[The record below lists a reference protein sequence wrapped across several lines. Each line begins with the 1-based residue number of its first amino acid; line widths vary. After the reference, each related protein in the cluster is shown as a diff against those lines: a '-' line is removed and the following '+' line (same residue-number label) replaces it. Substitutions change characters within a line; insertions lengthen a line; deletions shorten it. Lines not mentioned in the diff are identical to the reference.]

1 MDPKFVIIGPLE
13 IFFGGGR
20 GYRTPLDNLLARQI
34 RSPLLPPYYLAPQ
47 IGFEPTYYA
56 LRPLR
61 LINSQ
66 VSYQL
71 EYRGINFGHR

>member
-1 MDPKFVIIGPLE
+1 MTATVYF
-13 IFFGGGR
+13 
-20 GYRTPLDNLLARQI
+20 YM
-34 RSPLLPPYYLAPQ
+34 APQ
-47 IGFEPTYYA
+47 SGIEPPYYA

-71 EYRGINFGHR
+71 EYRGINFGHRCRSRTCASWFRARAATVTTIGEI

>member
-1 MDPKFVIIGPLE
+1 MHSTK
-13 IFFGGGR
+13 
-20 GYRTPLDNLLARQI
+20 
-34 RSPLLPPYYLAPQ
+34 LAPQ
-47 IGFEPTYYA
+47 RGFEPPYYA

-71 EYRGINFGHR
+71 EYRGINMLSED

>member
-1 MDPKFVIIGPLE
+1 MTATVYF
-13 IFFGGGR
+13 
-20 GYRTPLDNLLARQI
+20 YM
-34 RSPLLPPYYLAPQ
+34 APQ
-47 IGFEPTYYA
+47 SGIEPPYYA

-71 EYRGINFGHR
+71 EYRGINLVTDAGVEPAPPGSGPGLLP

>member
-1 MDPKFVIIGPLE
+1 MTATLYF
-13 IFFGGGR
+13 
-20 GYRTPLDNLLARQI
+20 YM
-34 RSPLLPPYYLAPQ
+34 APQ
-47 IGFEPTYYA
+47 SGIEPPYYA

-71 EYRGINFGHR
+71 EYRGMENGIQSRDQTYNRSPIKQVLYQLSYPDKSIKKLTEML

>member
-1 MDPKFVIIGPLE
+1 MNLNL
-13 IFFGGGR
+13 GR
-20 GYRTPLDNLLARQI
+20 LQTWVDLTSLTAARLTMQEVTRLRSLD
-34 RSPLLPPYYLAPQ
+34 SKLAPQ
-47 IGFEPTYYA
+47 SGIEPPYYA

-71 EYRGINFGHR
+71 EYRGI

>member
-1 MDPKFVIIGPLE
+1 MTATVYF
-13 IFFGGGR
+13 
-20 GYRTPLDNLLARQI
+20 YM
-34 RSPLLPPYYLAPQ
+34 APQ
-47 IGFEPTYYA
+47 SGIEPPYYA

-71 EYRGINFGHR
+71 EYRGINLVRVPRIELGLQRSEGRMIPFHHTLN

>member
-1 MDPKFVIIGPLE
+1 M
-13 IFFGGGR
+13 
-20 GYRTPLDNLLARQI
+20 
-34 RSPLLPPYYLAPQ
+34 APQ
-47 IGFEPTYYA
+47 SGIEPPYYA

-71 EYRGINFGHR
+71 EYRGINLVTDAGVEPTRSAPTGWPLECLSAMVRVKLFAVIILKITG

>member
-1 MDPKFVIIGPLE
+1 MTATLYF
-13 IFFGGGR
+13 
-20 GYRTPLDNLLARQI
+20 YM
-34 RSPLLPPYYLAPQ
+34 APQ
-47 IGFEPTYYA
+47 SGIEPPYYA

-71 EYRGINFGHR
+71 EYRGINFGQCTKNRTWTSTLRRSYDTISSYTER